1 MLKSF
6 EVSNLYHQY
15 LSSRVH
21 SFLHEHSM
29 QASVCVCE
37 LPLTFCFYFSLLFI
51 WTFVNC
57 FGAVVIISEIVICNS
72 VVAYFNFFWLFHS
85 HTVTESERTLF
96 RGKWHEMKWT
106 EMRREKKTVQ
116 KYKLYTFIYLLRL
129 LIYRYYCSFVLV
141 LPPPCRFYCWFTGI
155 GQRGI
160 NQKWEWITNEKT
172 TQQQQQ
178 KWEKIKSRFAFI
190 LSYLYH
196 FYDQLIR
203 YRYGS
208 TLA

>member
-172 TQQQQQ
+172 TQQQQ
-178 KWEKIKSRFAFI
+178 KNEKK
-190 LSYLYH
+190 
-196 FYDQLIR
+196 
-203 YRYGS
+203 
-208 TLA
+208 